1 MTRKNTPPEQPPAT
15 TQQSDRAAQLE
26 RQQREAS
33 EESKRRAQE
42 ARERIDAKLATFLD
56 DSDLEDTT
64 GVRNLEGMVRPPSMP
79 PPDVVAV
86 AAVMEKQD
94 EPPVTPK
101 QHAADSPVP
110 TTVRPAE
117 PLKPSMWRV
126 VVADDDRELVD
137 AVCELLR
144 GEGYDC
150 RKAYDGV
157 EALDKVLRVHPLPD
171 CLILDLGMPYLSGEG
186 VQAAILTRKDLEG
199 FPILFVSGAEP
210 EALPKHSRKEWVF
223 IKKPLNPKRVEEM
236 LSTLA
241 ERIPEWRERRR
252 MLPF

>member
-1 MTRKNTPPEQPPAT
+1 MTTRKTPPPEPPT
-15 TQQSDRAAQLE
+15 NQSDRAAQLE
-26 RQQREAS
+26 RQAAIAS
-33 EESKRRAQE
+33 EESRRKAEE
-42 ARERIDAKLATFLD
+42 ARQRIDEKLANFLAD
-56 DSDLEDTT
+56 EDLEDTT
-64 GVRNLEGMVRPPSMP
+64 GVHNLRVMVEQTPPV
-79 PPDVVAV
+79 PPDVEAV
-86 AAVMEKQD
+86 AAVMTKQD

-101 QHAADSPVP
+101 QPAADSPVP

-210 EALPKHSRKEWVF
+210 EALPKHARKEWVF

-236 LSTLA
+236 LATLA
-241 ERIPEWRERRR
+241 QRIPEWRERRR